1 MEYYSVFVL
10 LANIIN
16 YIRAKLFYL
25 FSIYIFT
32 QSINYLSTAT
42 SRLSFG
48 YYLTFTVSMIYHI
61 RTISE

>member
-1 MEYYSVFVL
+1 MEYYSVSVL

-25 FSIYIFT
+25 FSIYSLT

-42 SRLSFG
+42 SRLLKKMASG
-48 YYLTFTVSMIYHI
+48 KAIHI
-61 RTISE
+61 ESQNN